1 MGQKLLHYDVIERLG
16 EGARS
21 VIYAVSDPTTKQL
34 YALKHVVRTDP
45 KDLRFVEQ
53 MEAEYEISRQFV
65 HPNLRRTF
73 ELKINKKMMMKVT
86 EAFLLMELVDGKALD
101 VRPPKSILETIDIF
115 VQVAQGLQAMHTLG
129 YVHCDIKPNNI
140 LRSDTGKVKII
151 DFGQSC
157 KIGTIKER
165 IQGTP
170 DYIAPEQVKRKPVS
184 HKTDIFNLGATLYW
198 ALTGRNIPTLY
209 TVTKGEH
216 SFLVD
221 DRIDTVQDLNPS
233 VPPALSNLVMECI
246 SSKPEK
252 RPAGMDQVI
261 NRLELSKHILTKPQ
275 TPTVAPTPPRV
286 PNQPPMEQLPD
297 DELHEANRHLSFLE
311 HLRRTLALQENAVS
325 STCLCLR
332 VL

>member
-34 YALKHVVRTDP
+34 YALKHVVRSDQ

-53 MEAEYEISRQFV
+53 MEAEFEISRQFV
-65 HPNLRRTF
+65 HPNLRRTYD
-73 ELKINKKMMMKVT
+73 LKIHKTMLMKVT

-101 VRPPKSILETIDIF
+101 VRPPKSILDTIDIF

-198 ALTGRNIPTLY
+198 ALTGKNIPTLY
-209 TVTKGEH
+209 TVNKGEH

-221 DRIDTVQDLNPS
+221 DRIDTVADLNTS

-261 NRLELSKHILTKPQ
+261 NRLELAKHILTKPQ
-275 TPTVAPTPPRV
+275 APPIAPAPPRV
-286 PNQPPMEQLPD
+286 PNQPPMEQLRD
-297 DELHEANRHLSFLE
+297 DELHELE
-311 HLRRTLALQENAVS
+311 GNS
-325 STCLCLR
+325 
-332 VL
+332 

>member
-21 VIYAVSDPTTKQL
+21 VIYAVSDPVTKQL
-34 YALKHVVRTDP
+34 YALKHVVRADP

-53 MEAEYEISRQFV
+53 MEAEYEISRQFT
-65 HPNLRRTF
+65 HPNLRRTYD
-73 ELKINKKMMMKVT
+73 LKINKAMLVKVT

-101 VRPPKSILETIDIF
+101 VRPPKTMLETIDTF

-129 YVHCDIKPNNI
+129 FVHCDIKPNNI

-184 HKTDIFNLGATLYW
+184 HKTDIFNLGATMYW
-198 ALTGRNIPTLY
+198 ALTGKNIPTLY
-209 TVTKGEH
+209 TVNQGDN

-221 DRIDTVQDLNPS
+221 DRIDTVQDLNTS
-233 VPPALSNLVMECI
+233 VPPALSNLIMECV

-252 RPAGMDQVI
+252 RPAGMDHVI
-261 NRLELSKHILTKPQ
+261 NRLELSRHILTKPQ
-275 TPTVAPTPPRV
+275 TPAAAPPPPR
-286 PNQPPMEQLPD
+286 PPGQPRMEQLPD
-297 DELHEANRHLSFLE
+297 DEMHKLE
-311 HLRRTLALQENAVS
+311 GNS
-325 STCLCLR
+325 
-332 VL
+332 